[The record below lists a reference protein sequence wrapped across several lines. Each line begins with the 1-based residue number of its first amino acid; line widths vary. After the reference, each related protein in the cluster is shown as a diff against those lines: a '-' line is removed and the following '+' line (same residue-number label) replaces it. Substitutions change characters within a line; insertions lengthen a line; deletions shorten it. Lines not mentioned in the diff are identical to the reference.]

1 MPLFYPSRCLFGRT
15 LLAVCVF
22 GTIFLHLIFVIKIG
36 RTGPKNA
43 NFSEIK
49 AVICSIQFK
58 EEAYIDE
65 WVDYHLAIG
74 FTKIYIYDNSEN
86 FDLKK
91 WGNQR
96 FRDNVR
102 VKHFPGEIKQ
112 IPAYMDCAKLVKK
125 NGETWAAFFDLDEF
139 LLLKKHANINDF
151 LIEYGPSKGAL
162 GINWVMVGTSN
173 ATKYEPKPV
182 TLRFQQVFCNAWFS
196 MHIKTI
202 ARVRGLKHFPDPHS
216 VLFGDNSGQRYW
228 ATIDTNGALIEGPFN
243 TNLTTDIA
251 ALYHYHHKSREEYV
265 FKRERGR
272 PDFYTKQD
280 YDQKLNFA
288 KNDPL
293 PVGDTFDDS
302 IWQILKSRVP
312 KYGLLEDIGMKQ
324 RLSVYLH
331 MFMQYFLS
339 NFPFAF

>member
-1 MPLFYPSRCLFGRT
+1 MTEFLPSRCLSGRK

-22 GTIFLHLIFVIKIG
+22 GTIFLYLIFVIKIG
-36 RTGPKNA
+36 RTGPTNV
-43 NFSEIK
+43 NFPEIK
-49 AVICSIQFK
+49 AVVCSIQIK

-102 VKHFPGEIKQ
+102 VKHFPGKVKQ
-112 IPAYMDCAKLVKK
+112 IPAYMDCAKLAEK
-125 NGETWAAFFDLDEF
+125 NGETWAAFFDIDEF

-151 LIEYGPSKGAL
+151 LMEYGPYKGAL
-162 GINWVMVGTSN
+162 GINWVLVGTSN

-182 TLRFQQVFCNAWFS
+182 TLRFQQVLPKAYPNI
-196 MHIKTI
+196 HIKPI
-202 ARVRGLKHFPDPHS
+202 ARVRGLKSFIGLPHN
-216 VLFGDNSGQRYW
+216 VLYDDKN
-228 ATIDTNGALIEGPFN
+228 AKTIDTNGAIIEGPFN
-243 TNLTTDIA
+243 RNLTMDIA
-251 ALYHYHHKSREEYV
+251 VLYHYIYKSREEYV
-265 FKRERGR
+265 SKRERGR
-272 PDFYTKQD
+272 PDNDDKQD
-280 YDQKLNFA
+280 YDNLLSSA

-302 IWQILKSRVP
+302 IWQILKNRVP
-312 KYGLLEDIGMKQ
+312 KYDLLKDIGMKQ
-324 RLSVYLH
+324 RLSVYLR
-331 MFMQYFLS
+331 MFMQYF
-339 NFPFAF
+339 